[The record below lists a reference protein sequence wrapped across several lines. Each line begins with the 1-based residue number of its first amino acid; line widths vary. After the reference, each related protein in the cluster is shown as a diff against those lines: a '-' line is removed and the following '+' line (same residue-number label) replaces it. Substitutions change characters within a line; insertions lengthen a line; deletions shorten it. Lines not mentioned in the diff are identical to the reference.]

1 MLIINDARFCCW
13 SRKKY
18 DSQTLLEECKY
29 EIKKIKMENLV
40 NDDLE
45 PSSSGNETD
54 SDSNNESNKDSDN
67 ESIEEFAHKYQ
78 N

>member
-1 MLIINDARFCCW
+1 
-13 SRKKY
+13 
-18 DSQTLLEECKY
+18 
-29 EIKKIKMENLV
+29 MEKLV

-54 SDSNNESNKDSDN
+54 SYSNNESNNDSNNESIK
-67 ESIEEFAHKYQ
+67 EFAHKCQ

>member
-1 MLIINDARFCCW
+1 
-13 SRKKY
+13 
-18 DSQTLLEECKY
+18 
-29 EIKKIKMENLV
+29 MENLV

-45 PSSSGNETD
+45 PSSSGNETN